1 MWEREQARNQ
11 TFLIARRAHQRFLDA
26 KLQRTR
32 ELEETRRQFNNACA
46 RFQKQCP
53 IQFQGICICL
63 RNFTKLHIFLTE
75 SLDFASKPTQNPS
88 CSKSIVQDESKGTLR
103 SSCLKDM

>member
-53 IQFQGICICL
+53 IQFQGMYLLMKFYEITYRFAFHYYRVIGLCI
-63 RNFTKLHIFLTE
+63 E
-75 SLDFASKPTQNPS
+75 ADSKPFLFQVNSP
-88 CSKSIVQDESKGTLR
+88 R
-103 SSCLKDM
+103 

>member
-53 IQFQGICICL
+53 IQFQGLYLLTKFYEITYFPYRIIGLCI
-63 RNFTKLHIFLTE
+63 E
-75 SLDFASKPTQNPS
+75 ADSKPFLCQVNSP
-88 CSKSIVQDESKGTLR
+88 R
-103 SSCLKDM
+103 